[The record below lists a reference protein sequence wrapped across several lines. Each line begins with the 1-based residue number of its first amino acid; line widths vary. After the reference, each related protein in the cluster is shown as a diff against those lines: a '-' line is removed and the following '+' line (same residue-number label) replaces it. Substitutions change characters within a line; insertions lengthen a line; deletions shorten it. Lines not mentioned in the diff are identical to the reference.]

1 MEALVLRLYKTDIFN
16 NIAGFI
22 ESTTS
27 NLPGSGQTFPII
39 CTQGAIIRGRIIGG
53 CFTLKERGL
62 IIGGG
67 LISEGGIFGILQS
80 DLGL

>member
-1 MEALVLRLYKTDIFN
+1 M
-16 NIAGFI
+16 
-22 ESTTS
+22 
-27 NLPGSGQTFPII
+27 
-39 CTQGAIIRGRIIGG
+39 IRGRIIGG

-67 LISEGGIFGILQS
+67 LISEGGIFGILRS